1 MLSSPPPTDPH
12 DAPATQAAHDPAL
25 PPARRFSGRTRWIS
39 WIVAL
44 VVIALVLCLLL
55 RPGED
60 TTGDAGRS
68 GGGRRGGPA
77 TTVGTAKATARDVP
91 VEIESLGT
99 VTPAAT
105 VTVRPQV
112 SGIITRVLFNEGQ
125 LVRRGQLLA
134 VIDPRAYR
142 ASLTQ
147 AEGAFKRDAATLE
160 NARLTLRRYQTLLAQ
175 DSIAR
180 QDVDTQA
187 ALVRQLEGTAD
198 VNRGAADA
206 ARLNLTFTNIVSPV
220 DGRVGLRVV
229 DVGNYIGAGDA
240 NGLVVV
246 TTLTPIDVEFTIPQD
261 QVPVV
266 QQRIATSTAMA
277 ATALDRTRTTLLD
290 RGRFLSLNNQVATDT
305 GTVRAKA
312 RFPNT
317 AGKLYPSQFVNLR
330 LLVDTLTAAVTVPQ
344 TAVRQGTSGTYV
356 WLLDAQ
362 NKAQQRKVVTG
373 PSIGDSITITS
384 ELKVGETVV
393 TEGGDR
399 LTEGGKV
406 QTAATAAKAAARPA
420 GQGTGEGRRRRAA
433 N

>member
-1 MLSSPPPTDPH
+1 MSFSPPSTEPDIQTKQE
-12 DAPATQAAHDPAL
+12 AQS
-25 PPARRFSGRTRWIS
+25 PPSRGLSRRSKRIS
-39 WIVAL
+39 WVVAI
-44 VVIALVLCLLL
+44 IAIAAVLFLIL
-55 RPGED
+55 RPSTESGD
-60 TTGDAGRS
+60 TGRA

-77 TTVGTAKATARDVP
+77 TTVGTAKAVARDVP

-112 SGIITRVLFNEGQ
+112 SGIITQVLFREGQ
-125 LVRRGQLLA
+125 MVKRGQVLA

-142 ASLTQ
+142 AALTQ
-147 AEGAFKRDAATLE
+147 AEGAFKRDRATLE
-160 NARLTLRRYQTLLAQ
+160 NARLTLTRFRTLLSQ

-206 ARLNLTFTNIVSPV
+206 ARLNVTFTNVLSPV

-246 TTLTPIDVEFTIPQD
+246 TTLSPIDVEFTVPQD

-266 QQRIATSTAMA
+266 QQKIAANQPFG
-277 ATALDRTRTTLLD
+277 ATVLDRTRTTILD
-290 RGRFLSLNNQVATDT
+290 RGVFLSLNNQVATDT

-312 RFPNT
+312 RFPNSS
-317 AGKLYPSQFVNLR
+317 GSLYPSQFVNLR
-330 LLVDTLTAAVTVPQ
+330 LNVNNLIGAVTVPQ
-344 TAVRQGTSGTYV
+344 TAVRQGTSGTFV
-356 WLLDAQ
+356 WLLDAK
-362 NKAQQRKVVTG
+362 NKAHQRKVVTG
-373 PSIGDSITITS
+373 PAIADSVTITS
-384 ELKVGETVV
+384 GLKVGETVV

-399 LTEGGKV
+399 LTEGGSV

-420 GQGTGEGRRRRAA
+420 GGKGRRRRAA
-433 N
+433 E

>member
-1 MLSSPPPTDPH
+1 MSSSPPSTDP
-12 DAPATQAAHDPAL
+12 DIAPTHVAEL
-25 PPARRFSGRTRWIS
+25 PPPRGFSARAKRMS
-39 WIVAL
+39 WIVAI
-44 VVIALVLCLLL
+44 VVIALALFLLF
-55 RPGED
+55 RPSGE
-60 TTGDAGRS
+60 GDDAAGGGRA
-68 GGGRRGGPA
+68 GGRRGGPA
-77 TTVGTAKATARDVP
+77 TTVGTAKAIARDVP

-112 SGIITRVLFNEGQ
+112 SGVITQVLFREGQ
-125 LVRRGQLLA
+125 LVKRGQVLA

-142 ASLTQ
+142 AELTQ
-147 AEGAFKRDAATLE
+147 AEGALKRDRATLE
-160 NARLTLRRYQTLLAQ
+160 NARLTLARYRTLLAQ

-198 VNRGAADA
+198 VNRGATDV
-206 ARLNLTFTNIVSPV
+206 ARLNVNFTNVVSPV

-246 TTLTPIDVEFTIPQD
+246 TTLAPIDVEFTILQD

-266 QQRIATSTAMA
+266 QQRIATNTTLTA
-277 ATALDRTRTTLLD
+277 TVLDRTRTNLLD
-290 RGRFLSLNNQVATDT
+290 RGTFLSLNNQVATDT

-312 RFPNT
+312 RFPNGGG
-317 AGKLYPSQFVNLR
+317 ALYPSQFVNLR
-330 LLVDTLTAAVTVPQ
+330 LLVNTLAGAVTVPQ

-362 NKAQQRKVVTG
+362 NKVHQRKVTSG
-373 PSIGDSITITS
+373 PQIDDSVTITS
-384 ELKVGETVV
+384 GLKVGETVV

-406 QTAATAAKAAARPA
+406 QTAATAAKAAGRPA
-420 GQGTGEGRRRRAA
+420 GAGGGRRRRAA

>member
-1 MLSSPPPTDPH
+1 MSSSPPPIDTPV
-12 DAPATQAAHDPAL
+12 PAAIHETSV
-25 PPARRFSGRTRWIS
+25 PPARRFSSRSKRIS
-39 WIVAL
+39 WIVAI
-44 VVIALVLCLLL
+44 VVIAVVTFLLL
-55 RPGED
+55 RPSGETRD
-60 TTGDAGRS
+60 DGGR
-68 GGGRRGGPA
+68 GGRRGGPA
-77 TTVGTAKATARDVP
+77 TTVGTAKAVARDVP

-112 SGIITRVLFNEGQ
+112 SGVITRILFREGQ
-125 LVRRGQLLA
+125 LVRRGQILA
-134 VIDPRAYR
+134 EIDPRAYR
-142 ASLTQ
+142 AALTQ
-147 AEGAFKRDAATLE
+147 AQGAFVRDRATLE

-206 ARLNLTFTNIVSPV
+206 ARLNVSFTTIVSPV

-246 TTLTPIDVEFTIPQD
+246 TTLAPIDVEFTIPQD

-266 QQRIATSTAMA
+266 QERIAAN
-277 ATALDRTRTTLLD
+277 ATLGATVLDRTRTTLLD
-290 RGRFLSLNNQVATDT
+290 RGTFLSLNNQVATDT

-312 RFPNT
+312 RFPN
-317 AGKLYPSQFVNLR
+317 ADGALYPSQFVNLR
-330 LLVDTLTAAVTVPQ
+330 LLVNTLVGAVTVPQ
-344 TAVRQGTSGTYV
+344 AAVRQGTSGTYV
-356 WLLDAQ
+356 WLLDAE
-362 NKAQQRKVVTG
+362 NTARQRKVVSG
-373 PSIGDSITITS
+373 PTIGDSVTITS
-384 ELKVGETVV
+384 GLKAGETVV

-406 QTAATAAKAAARPA
+406 QTAATAAKAADRPA
-420 GQGTGEGRRRRAA
+420 GGGGRRRRAA

>member
-1 MLSSPPPTDPH
+1 MI
-12 DAPATQAAHDPAL
+12 AA
-25 PPARRFSGRTRWIS
+25 
-39 WIVAL
+39 
-44 VVIALVLCLLL
+44 VVFLLL
-55 RPGED
+55 RPSSDTGE
-60 TTGDAGRS
+60 DAGR
-68 GGGRRGGPA
+68 GGRRGGPA
-77 TTVGTAKATARDVP
+77 TTVGTAKAVARDVP

-112 SGIITRVLFNEGQ
+112 SGVITRILFREGQ
-125 LVRRGQLLA
+125 LVKRGQILA
-134 VIDPRAYR
+134 EIDPRAYR
-142 ASLTQ
+142 ATLTQ
-147 AEGAFKRDAATLE
+147 AQGAFARDRATLE

-206 ARLNLTFTNIVSPV
+206 ARLNVSFTTIVSPV
-220 DGRVGLRVV
+220 NGRVGLRVV

-246 TTLTPIDVEFTIPQD
+246 TTLAPIDVEFTIPQD

-266 QQRIATSTAMA
+266 QERIAAN
-277 ATALDRTRTTLLD
+277 ATLGATVLDRTRTTLLD
-290 RGRFLSLNNQVATDT
+290 RGAFLSLNNQVATDT

-312 RFPNT
+312 RFPNGNG
-317 AGKLYPSQFVNLR
+317 ALYPSQFVNLR
-330 LLVDTLTAAVTVPQ
+330 LLVNTLVGAVTVPQ
-344 TAVRQGTSGTYV
+344 AAVRQGTSGTYV
-356 WLLDAQ
+356 WLLDAE
-362 NKAQQRKVVTG
+362 NKARQRKVVSG
-373 PSIGDSITITS
+373 PSIGDSVTITS
-384 ELKVGETVV
+384 GLKAGETVV

-406 QTAATAAKAAARPA
+406 QTAATAAKAADRPA
-420 GQGTGEGRRRRAA
+420 GGGGGRRRRAA

>member
-1 MLSSPPPTDPH
+1 MSSTPPTDPH
-12 DAPATQAAHDPAL
+12 PGPAPEAAHEL
-25 PPARRFSGRTRWIS
+25 PPARRFSSRTKWIS
-39 WIVAL
+39 WVVAIL
-44 VVIALVLCLLL
+44 VIALVLFLLL
-55 RPGED
+55 RPGGE
-60 TTGDAGRS
+60 TTGGTGR
-68 GGGRRGGPA
+68 GGRRGGPA

-112 SGIITRVLFNEGQ
+112 SGIITKVLFREGQ
-125 LVRRGQLLA
+125 LVKRGQLLA

-142 ASLTQ
+142 AALTQ
-147 AEGAFKRDAATLE
+147 AEGAFKRDRATLE

-180 QDVDTQA
+180 QEVDTQA

-206 ARLNLTFTNIVSPV
+206 AQLNLTFTNIVSPV

-240 NGLVVV
+240 NGLVIV
-246 TTLTPIDVEFTIPQD
+246 TTLAPIDVEFTIPQD

-266 QQRIATSTAMA
+266 QQRIATNAA
-277 ATALDRTRTTLLD
+277 LGATALDRTRTNLLD
-290 RGRFLSLNNQVATDT
+290 RGQFLSLNNQVAADT

-312 RFPNT
+312 RFPNSGG
-317 AGKLYPSQFVNLR
+317 ALYPSQFVNLR
-330 LLVDTLTAAVTVPQ
+330 LLVNTLTGAVTVPQ
-344 TAVRQGTSGTYV
+344 TAVRQGTAGTYV
-356 WLLDAQ
+356 WLLDAE
-362 NKAQQRKVVTG
+362 NKAHQRKVVTG
-373 PSIGDSITITS
+373 PSIDDSVTIIS
-384 ELKVGETVV
+384 GLKVGETVV

-406 QTAATAAKAAARPA
+406 QTAATAAKAAARPGGKA
-420 GQGTGEGRRRRAA
+420 EGRRRRAA

>member
-1 MLSSPPPTDPH
+1 MSLSPPPTDPH
-12 DAPATQAAHDPAL
+12 GATPVHQADL
-25 PPARRFSGRTRWIS
+25 PPARRFSSRTARIS
-39 WIVAL
+39 WIVAI
-44 VVIALVLCLLL
+44 VVIALVLFLVL
-55 RPGED
+55 RPS
-60 TTGDAGRS
+60 GDATEGTGRA
-68 GGGRRGGPA
+68 GGRRGGPA

-105 VTVRPQV
+105 ITVRPQV
-112 SGIITRVLFNEGQ
+112 SGVITQVLFREGQ
-125 LVRRGQLLA
+125 LVKRGQLLA

-142 ASLTQ
+142 AALTQ
-147 AEGAFKRDAATLE
+147 AEGAFKRDRATLE
-160 NARLTLRRYQTLLAQ
+160 NARLTLRRYQTLLSQ

-206 ARLNLTFTNIVSPV
+206 AQLNVTFTNIVSPV

-246 TTLTPIDVEFTIPQD
+246 TTLAPIDVEFTIPQD
-261 QVPVV
+261 QLPIV
-266 QQRIATSTAMA
+266 QERIAANATLT

-290 RGRFLSLNNQVATDT
+290 RGQFLSLNNQVATDT

-312 RFPNT
+312 RFPNGS
-317 AGKLYPSQFVNLR
+317 GKLYPSQFVNLR
-330 LLVDTLTAAVTVPQ
+330 LLVNTLVGAVTVPQ

-356 WLLDAQ
+356 WLLDAE
-362 NKAQQRKVVTG
+362 NKAHQRKVVSG
-373 PSIGDSITITS
+373 PAIDDSVTITS
-384 ELKVGETVV
+384 GLKAGETVV

-420 GQGTGEGRRRRAA
+420 GSGGGRRRRAA
-433 N
+433 D